1 MIQSNERS
9 HITIFDPI
17 RILLTM
23 IVIIH
28 HVSITYGGSG
38 DWYYREAGAPGSTQ
52 ALLSI
57 LTATDQS
64 YFMGFF
70 FLMAG
75 YLTPGSLSR
84 KGESAYLGDRLW
96 RLGFPILVFGYL
108 LHPLAMALSKAA
120 NGADFGTELVTLL
133 SKNEFGFGPL
143 WFNKALIIFAAT
155 WCFFPLH
162 RIGNISRYLPSGF
175 HARVAIIILF
185 TGAAAFFI
193 RLGIPVGKNI
203 FGMQIGYFSSYI
215 VLFITG
221 ALAARSRLLEN
232 IELKQALPW
241 IIIALLVFPTLWIS
255 MIIYGSD
262 NTQFRGGWNYS
273 AIVYAMWEPFIACGV
288 ILSML
293 VFFRRWKYAASPVFQ
308 RLGNDAFIAF
318 VIHAPIAVGTAWML
332 KTVHP
337 NHLVRFLIAAPIA
350 CVLSFILSDII
361 TQLFTKWKTYRRR
374 QAVNG

>member
-9 HITIFDPI
+9 HITMFDPI
-17 RILLTM
+17 RILLTL

-38 DWYYREAGAPGSTQ
+38 DWYYREAGAPERTQ
-52 ALLSI
+52 ALLSV

-75 YLTPGSLSR
+75 YLTPTSLAR
-84 KGESAYLGDRLW
+84 KGESAYLGDRMW

-108 LHPLAMALSKAA
+108 LQPLAIALSKAA
-120 NGADFGTELVTLL
+120 NGADFGTELIALF

-143 WFNKALIIFAAT
+143 WFNKALIIFAAA

-162 RIGNISRYLPSGF
+162 KIGNISRCLPSGF
-175 HARVAIIILF
+175 HARVAIIALF

-221 ALAARSRLLEN
+221 AFAARARLLEN
-232 IELKQALPW
+232 IEWKQALPW
-241 IIIALLVFPTLWIS
+241 IFIALLVFPTIWIY
-255 MIIYGSD
+255 MIISGLD
-262 NTQFRGGWNYS
+262 NSLFRGGWNIS
-273 AIVYAMWEPFIACGV
+273 ALIYAMWEPFIAAGV
-288 ILSML
+288 ILLML
-293 VFFRRWKYAASPVFQ
+293 AFFRRWKHSASPVFQ

-318 VIHAPIAVGTAWML
+318 VIHAPVAVGAAWIV

-337 NHLVRFLIAAPIA
+337 DHFVRFLLAAPVA
-350 CVLSFILSDII
+350 CIISFFFSDVL
-361 TQLFTKWKTYRRR
+361 TQLLTKWKTYRRR
-374 QAVNG
+374 QPLNG